1 MPTTE
6 ELQDAKQRKA
16 DLARYGISWE
26 PTYTPA
32 PTAQWYRADGTALP
46 NLLPADPYHI
56 RRYEARGWTMFPPV
70 APTSPAPVPDLNETA
85 AADVEEAAWEI
96 GHRGGIS
103 LATSEAKPVR
113 KHVHAYNQ
121 QMGSPCKVS
130 GCGAVR
136 TTPFVKRGKKKP

>member
-6 ELQDAKQRKA
+6 ELQEAKQRKA
-16 DLARYGISWE
+16 DLKKFGIAWE

-56 RRYEARGWTMFPPV
+56 RRYEARGWTMFPP
-70 APTSPAPVPDLNETA
+70 PSQVPDLNEKA
-85 AADVEEAAWEI
+85 AADVEAAAWEI

-103 LATSEAKPVR
+103 LP
-113 KHVHAYNQ
+113 KHVHAYKNHPI
-121 QMGSPCKVS
+121 GSPCRVS
-130 GCGAVR
+130 GCDAVR
-136 TTPFVKRGKKKP
+136 TTLFVKRGKKKP